1 MSGVVLILLALVIT
15 VIIILVVYYWDM
27 VKKFFTGV
35 TTAVVSTTPT
45 TGTSTTSTPTTST
58 STSTSTSISTPVVTA
73 PVVVKPPVKPRMTNF
88 SDKGWSNMTKGWYDM
103 QNQGVRND
111 YCRYVGDSPNIWF
124 SCALAGATDQYTTA
138 RIYDPNLPHDPA

>member
-15 VIIILVVYYWDM
+15 VIIILVAYYWDM

-45 TGTSTTSTPTTST
+45 TGTSTTSAPTT
-58 STSTSTSISTPVVTA
+58 STPVVTT

-111 YCRYVGDSPNIWF
+111 YCRYVGDAPNIWF